1 MNMYRNFNKVRQSIF
16 HFMMGRMVLVVSAV
30 LVSLMVVRGLTVVD
44 FATYVTL
51 LGLMLVTAMV
61 SDAGISRV
69 QPRFLPE
76 LYIQKQLQGLVFL
89 SRALIVIRML
99 MHAMMLFAFWLLATY
114 SEIIHLALEPS
125 VLLSFASFAF
135 FYALNQQTQR
145 TMQVLLLQKVAAK
158 ITALEWV
165 LKLLPL
171 GYLYHGA
178 DSFSLFEVFLV
189 QAFAVMTSF
198 LAGQYVLWNK
208 SRQLLAGS
216 EVQTQQPLGQDKIF
230 HFAWKNWLQSLLGI
244 PWSPGAVR
252 MLFAA
257 VAGAVAVASL
267 GFAYTMMQLLQRV
280 LPSKM
285 IVQAIEPVYIAR
297 YRETGNFVELN
308 DMVSLVLKLN
318 YFMLMPMLAWFA
330 LGSYAIL
337 DWVSAGKYA
346 GSGWI
351 IAALIFIFMLE
362 NHRMALQVLSN
373 AVDQSILLVKSNLFA
388 MMLLPLYVAASIYWG
403 IYGVLLGL
411 VAVSWVRNWFLVFHL
426 RRRGFHYQ
434 QDWRSMIKMAGMALL
449 SGIGMYFLQQQL
461 NGLIVS
467 IGSALIGLIV
477 FYGVGLKVQFF
488 KDKERNL
495 INKTVGKRVFLW

>member
-1 MNMYRNFNKVRQSIF
+1 ML
-16 HFMMGRMVLVVSAV
+16 GRMVLVISAV
-30 LVSLMVVRGLTVVD
+30 MVSLMVVRGLAVVD

-99 MHAMMLFAFWLLATY
+99 MHGLILLVFWLLATY
-114 SEIIHLALEPS
+114 SGIEHLVLEAN
-125 VLLSFASFAF
+125 VLLTFAGFAF

-158 ITALEWV
+158 ITALEWL

-171 GYLYHGA
+171 VYLYDGA

-189 QAFAVMTSF
+189 QAVAVTVSF
-198 LAGQYVLWNK
+198 VTGQFVLWGK
-208 SRQLLAGS
+208 SRQLLAGD
-216 EVQTQQPLGQDKIF
+216 ELQMQQPIAQNKIF

-244 PWSPGAVR
+244 PWTPGAVR

-257 VAGAVAVASL
+257 VAGAVAVASM
-267 GFAYTMMQLLQRV
+267 GFAYTMMQLLQRI

-297 YRETGNFVELN
+297 YRETGNFEELN

-318 YFMLMPMLAWFA
+318 YFDLMPMLAWFS
-330 LGSYAIL
+330 LGSYAVL

-346 GSGWI
+346 DSGWV

-373 AVDQSILLVKSNLFA
+373 AVDESILLVKSNLFA
-388 MMLLPLYVAASIYWG
+388 M
-403 IYGVLLGL
+403 
-411 VAVSWVRNWFLVFHL
+411 
-426 RRRGFHYQ
+426 
-434 QDWRSMIKMAGMALL
+434 
-449 SGIGMYFLQQQL
+449 
-461 NGLIVS
+461 
-467 IGSALIGLIV
+467 
-477 FYGVGLKVQFF
+477 
-488 KDKERNL
+488 
-495 INKTVGKRVFLW
+495 